1 MAEEIIVGL
10 DIGTTKVCAVVGE
23 ARPDGVEIIG
33 MGSHPSEG
41 LRKGV
46 VINIE
51 HTVNSIK
58 EAVED
63 PLSIFSYPADPFFP
77 FPDSAAVI
85 TECTGDLIIFPFM
98 IEECFFHRISPL

>member
-1 MAEEIIVGL
+1 MSGEIIVGL
-10 DIGTTKVCAVVGE
+10 DIGTTKVCTVVGE
-23 ARPDGVEIIG
+23 ARPDGIEIIG

-58 EAVED
+58 EAVEEAETMAGCE
-63 PLSIFSYPADPFFP
+63 I
-77 FPDSAAVI
+77 SAVYAGIAGGHLLDV
-85 TECTGDLIIFPFM
+85 
-98 IEECFFHRISPL
+98 

>member
-1 MAEEIIVGL
+1 MAGEIIVGL

-58 EAVED
+58 EAIEE
-63 PLSIFSYPADPFFP
+63 AETM
-77 FPDSAAVI
+77 AAVRSVQ
-85 TECTGDLIIFPFM
+85 FM
-98 IEECFFHRISPL
+98 QV